1 MMEFSLSFFRTA
13 HHTYHLRVESKA
25 KEIIDTL
32 IEGFV
37 NDLFAWSV
45 GGRKAEAM
53 NRDTTAAKNGMGKIL
68 LHARSPNY
76 LKRSLLDASSNI
88 LPSFVI
94 VY

>member
-1 MMEFSLSFFRTA
+1 MIKFSLSFFRTA
-13 HHTYHLRVESKA
+13 HHTYHLRVDSKA

-32 IEGFV
+32 IDGFV
-37 NDLFAWSV
+37 YDPFARSV

-68 LHARSPNY
+68 IHARFPNY
-76 LKRSLLDASSNI
+76 LKRSPLDASSNI